1 MSLSENNSGVSTSK
15 RQIENHSVFLSVK
28 NKVSTSVGTRYGA
41 KRNTSCQIAVLPVND
56 LLHRPMITYGSSRY
70 SHRLLSKQN
79 NVGTLNILPDLNT
92 LVRGKP
98 VKARTL
104 EQGTSSSDEERKI
117 IRPVTR
123 RVLEG
128 RAKKSSRKPT
138 VVDTE
143 SSKVRKRNL
152 PRTFTSDTAKPCK
165 RLRLKVVVD
174 RMNKE
179 RSPSPVSI
187 S

>member
-1 MSLSENNSGVSTSK
+1 M
-15 RQIENHSVFLSVK
+15 
-28 NKVSTSVGTRYGA
+28 STSVGTLYGA
-41 KRNTSCQIAVLPVND
+41 ERKTSCQTAVLPAND

-92 LVRGKP
+92 LVRDKP
-98 VKARTL
+98 TKAPTF
-104 EQGTSSSDEERKI
+104 EQGTNSSGEEREI
-117 IRPVTR
+117 IRPVTK

-128 RAKKSSRKPT
+128 RAKKSLREPT
-138 VVDTE
+138 VADTE
-143 SSKVRKRNL
+143 SSTVRKRNL

-174 RMNKE
+174 HMNKE
-179 RSPSPVSI
+179 RSPNPVSI